1 MTPSSSLSP
10 FKGIA
15 YVIAA
20 GALLAL
26 NSTVVKF
33 LIADYT
39 PGQIMSLRALF
50 VYVVVAAFVWRDG
63 GLHTLRTRSITGQ
76 VARASCLALTTFL
89 MILSVKRLPLGD
101 VFAINHASPLIM
113 TALAVI
119 FLGERVGWRRWAAVA
134 TGFVG
139 VLIMLRPTAAAFQV
153 AALLPLLVAFISA
166 VRDIITRRLAATDSS
181 TATFFVTTTVIL
193 LAGLTLSAFSGW
205 KPIKGEDIWLF
216 ALAALFQG
224 LGHFL
229 TIEAFRFAEAKVVA
243 PFKYATILWAM
254 VIGFMFWGDVP
265 DIWIITGGSLVV
277 ASGLYILHRQRL
289 RRLKAQPARPSVSS
303 AYTPRRSPA
312 E

>member
-1 MTPSSSLSP
+1 MTPSLSLSP
-10 FKGIA
+10 LKGIA
-15 YVIAA
+15 CVLAS

-33 LIADYT
+33 LVEDYT

-50 VYVVVAAFVWRDG
+50 VYVVVAGFVWRDG
-63 GLHTLRTRSITGQ
+63 GLHTLRVRSHVGQ
-76 VARASCLALTTFL
+76 TARAMCLASTTFL
-89 MILSVKRLPLGD
+89 MILSVERLPLGD

-113 TALAVI
+113 TALAVF
-119 FLGERVGWRRWAAVA
+119 FLGERVGWRRWAAVVA
-134 TGFVG
+134 GFVG

-153 AALLPLLVAFISA
+153 AALLPLAVAFISA

-181 TATFFVTTTVIL
+181 TATFFVTTTIIL
-193 LAGLTLSAFSGW
+193 VAGLALSAFSGW
-205 KPIKGEDIWLF
+205 NPVRPDDLWLF

-229 TIEAFRFAEAKVVA
+229 TIEAFRFAEAKIVA

-254 VIGFMFWGDVP
+254 IIGFLFWGDVP
-265 DIWIITGGSLVV
+265 DVWIIAGGSIVV

-289 RRLKAQPARPSVSS
+289 RRAID
-303 AYTPRRSPA
+303 
-312 E
+312 

>member
-1 MTPSSSLSP
+1 MPVSSSLSP

-15 YVIAA
+15 CVVVG

-33 LIADYT
+33 LVADYT

-63 GLHTLRTRSITGQ
+63 SIRTLRIRNAGGQ
-76 VARASCLALTTFL
+76 IARASCLALTTFL
-89 MILSVKRLPLGD
+89 MILSVERLPLGD
-101 VFAINHASPLIM
+101 VFAINHASPLMM
-113 TALAVI
+113 TALAVV
-119 FLGERVGWRRWAAVA
+119 FLGERVGWRRWAAIG

-139 VLIMLRPTAAAFQV
+139 VLIMLRPTAAAFQA
-153 AALLPLLVAFISA
+153 AALLPLLVAFFSA

-193 LAGLTLSAFSGW
+193 IAGLALSAFSGW
-205 KPIKGEDIWLF
+205 KPIQGADIWLF

-224 LGHFL
+224 VAHFL
-229 TIEAFRFAEAKVVA
+229 MIEAFRFAEAKVVA

-254 VIGFMFWGDVP
+254 VIGFVFWGDVP
-265 DIWIITGGSLVV
+265 DIWIVSGGSLVV

-289 RRLKAQPARPSVSS
+289 RRLKPQPAQPPVSS
-303 AYTPRRSPA
+303 AYRPRRSPA